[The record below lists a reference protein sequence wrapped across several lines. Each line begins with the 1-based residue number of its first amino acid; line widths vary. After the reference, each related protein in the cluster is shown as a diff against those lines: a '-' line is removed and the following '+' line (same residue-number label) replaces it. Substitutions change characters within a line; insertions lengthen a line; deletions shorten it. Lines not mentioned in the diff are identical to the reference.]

1 MNEKEKESDTFQC
14 GPPDA
19 RRALR
24 SMLMICLAY
33 EPVVKELIKISLL
46 SLSLSLSLSLF
57 PLPFSSS
64 FLSPLS
70 VSSSPLLL
78 LPKSNA
84 S

>member
-14 GPPDA
+14 GPPDV

-24 SMLMICLAY
+24 SMSMICLAY

-46 SLSLSLSLSLF
+46 SLSFLFLFLPLSLS
-57 PLPFSSS
+57 PRN
-64 FLSPLS
+64 
-70 VSSSPLLL
+70 VSSSPLFL